1 MSVDTATV
9 AKIAALARI
18 KVTESELAA
27 MVPELNGILAWVEQ
41 LGEVDVTG
49 VEPMTAVIENHL
61 RLRDDASLPQG
72 AYPGDAGLDL
82 VACERVELGPGER
95 GVVST
100 GIAVAIPEG
109 YAGLVIPRSG
119 LALEHGISLVNT
131 PGLIDSGYRGEL
143 RVIALNTD
151 RDRSFTVEAGMR
163 IAQLVVTPVPEVDV
177 VVLDELPETV
187 RGAAGFGSSGA

>member
-1 MSVDTATV
+1 L
-9 AKIAALARI
+9 IELP
-18 KVTESELAA
+18 VT
-27 MVPELNGILAWVEQ
+27 
-41 LGEVDVTG
+41 
-49 VEPMTAVIENHL
+49 
-61 RLRDDASLPQG
+61 RLRDDAALPQG

-82 VACERVELGPGER
+82 IACERVALGPGER
-95 GVVST
+95 AIVPT

-119 LALEHGISLVNT
+119 LALDHGISLVNT

-151 RDRSFTVEAGMR
+151 RERSFTVEAGMR

-177 VVLDELPETV
+177 IELDELPETV